1 MIYLI
6 LEHYLKDFMFNT
18 LGFYSWEEVL
28 LRSLLSMLTSL
39 LLCLWLGPKVI
50 RWLKKKKIGDIPNF
64 DHELLNQKNSH
75 KDSTPTMGGILILI
89 SIIVSTL
96 LWADLTN
103 QFVIKG
109 LFVMVWLGL
118 LGGVDDWLKLTKS
131 SQVRNRHGLLSW
143 EKMMYQ
149 IGLGALVG
157 AFLYLVDFKN
167 IEDGQKLWLP
177 FCKAGFDIKFIG
189 FLIMSI
195 LVITAT
201 SNAVNL
207 TDGMDGLASGCI
219 GIVALVLAVLCYLA
233 SEPLSLTTNQTWAS
247 YLRLPQIPGAGELSI
262 VCMAMLG
269 ACLGFLWFNC
279 YPAEVFM
286 GDTGSL
292 PLGGLIGYA
301 AIVTRHELLLVILG
315 GVFVIE
321 VLSVMIQVSYFKR
334 TGGKRIFK
342 CTPIHHHFHLSG
354 WNEPKVVVRFWLLG
368 IAFAAL
374 ALATLKLR

>member
-64 DHELLNQKNSH
+64 DHEILNQKNSH

-157 AFLYLVDFKN
+157 
-167 IEDGQKLWLP
+167 
-177 FCKAGFDIKFIG
+177 
-189 FLIMSI
+189 
-195 LVITAT
+195 
-201 SNAVNL
+201 
-207 TDGMDGLASGCI
+207 
-219 GIVALVLAVLCYLA
+219 
-233 SEPLSLTTNQTWAS
+233 
-247 YLRLPQIPGAGELSI
+247 
-262 VCMAMLG
+262 
-269 ACLGFLWFNC
+269 
-279 YPAEVFM
+279 
-286 GDTGSL
+286 
-292 PLGGLIGYA
+292 
-301 AIVTRHELLLVILG
+301 
-315 GVFVIE
+315 
-321 VLSVMIQVSYFKR
+321 
-334 TGGKRIFK
+334 
-342 CTPIHHHFHLSG
+342 
-354 WNEPKVVVRFWLLG
+354 
-368 IAFAAL
+368 
-374 ALATLKLR
+374 

>member
-1 MIYLI
+1 
-6 LEHYLKDFMFNT
+6 MFNK
-18 LGFYSWEEVL
+18 LGFYAWEEAL
-28 LRSLLSMLTSL
+28 LRSLMAMLTSL
-39 LLCLWLGPKVI
+39 MLCLWLGPRII
-50 RWLKKKKIGDIPNF
+50 RWLKKKKIGDRPNF
-64 DHELLNQKNSH
+64 DHAELDNMNSG
-75 KDSTPTMGGILILI
+75 KSSTPTMGGMLILI
-89 SIIVSTL
+89 SIVISTL
-96 LWADLTN
+96 LWADLSN

-109 LFVMVWLGL
+109 LLVLVWLGA

-131 SQVRNRHGLLSW
+131 SQVKNRHGLLSW

-149 IGLGALVG
+149 IGLGVLVG
-157 AFLYLVDFKN
+157 FFLYQNDFKN
-167 IEDGQKLWLP
+167 IEDGKKLWLP

-189 FLIMSI
+189 FLIMTI

-207 TDGMDGLASGCI
+207 TDGMDGLAPGCI
-219 GIVALVLAVLCYLA
+219 SIVALVLAILCYLA

-247 YLRLPQIPGAGELSI
+247 YLRLPQIPGAGELAI
-262 VCMAMLG
+262 MCMAMLG

-315 GVFVIE
+315 GVFVME
-321 VLSVMIQVSYFKR
+321 AASVIMQVTYFKR

-354 WNEPKVVVRFWLLG
+354 WSEPKVVVRFWLLG
-368 IAFAAL
+368 IAFATL